1 MSHKSASTA
10 VTLQVTRSLSWQRMD
25 ANTATTKEK
34 SVVPFF
40 NIKQEKSAAPFVS
53 ENLKKLNR
61 NVDVKL

>member
-40 NIKQEKSAAPFVS
+40 NIKQEKKCSAFCFR
-53 ENLKKLNR
+53 EFEEIK
-61 NVDVKL
+61 